1 MGLSPYLDIF
11 IKTTEKHFLEERMNR
26 TMFAYSFQGLSHI
39 RKEEEP
45 DNSGKLFPCQDRS
58 FSGDFEASE
67 IPEKKDIQL
76 FVKNQKSIL
85 PSVSVSVELKP
96 HANPFSLICVS
107 DGHGS
112 APHFWSDK
120 GAEFA
125 IQSAVELLS
134 ASIDKVLLT
143 LESKDYKKA
152 NKNLAK
158 SYVKRWCRKCFEYL
172 SSIELDYLKDKIKEI
187 EVQEPE
193 VAKQYLDELHD
204 LKKITKD
211 YKDIVLKNPLLTEE
225 HQKAISN
232 LVTEF
237 SKLSLKEIFGCT
249 AVIYFQVKGT
259 PVWYA
264 FKIGDSDLFVDFGEG
279 FVKPIKDDP
288 KCFLNETTSLC
299 NLKAYDSFCFPEE
312 EFLGKAPSSVFAS
325 SDGVANSFSSEE
337 YLSRF
342 YGQIQFSFNEDGEFI
357 GERDIKNYIPELS
370 EKGSG
375 DDVTIAGI
383 VTYDNSIEA
392 RTKRRENAKV
402 LADTYFKSQEWDK
415 INTVLKPFVDK
426 GEPDFIFKKI
436 FYDCNAAKFYLE
448 QGLSIQSLN
457 LWKQAFDEI
466 SGVITDSRFITYHE
480 TLNKFVEALHKLMN
494 LQIEKTAKE
503 RVYITGN
510 DEICVLF
517 DSVISKNDEVFI
529 FYKVNYEYQLISYR
543 FESKWISGLE
553 EKIRTAV
560 DDLIEAYHLSESQKN
575 LIMVKVKDELRVR
588 VNRLLKI
595 WASMWE

>member
-1 MGLSPYLDIF
+1 
-11 IKTTEKHFLEERMNR
+11 MNR
-26 TMFAYSFQGLSHI
+26 AMFAYSFQGLSHI
-39 RKEEEP
+39 RKEDDPE
-45 DNSGKLFPCQDRS
+45 NGGLVFPCQDRS

-67 IPEKKDIQL
+67 IHEKKDIQL
-76 FVKNQKSIL
+76 FVKNQKSL
-85 PSVSVSVELKP
+85 SSYVSVSVELKP
-96 HANPFSLICVS
+96 HKTPFSLVCVS

-112 APHFWSDK
+112 SPHFWSDK

-125 IQSAVELLS
+125 IQAAVELLA
-134 ASIDKVLLT
+134 ASIDKVLDAMDAS
-143 LESKDYKKA
+143 EYKKA

-158 SYVKRWCRKCFEYL
+158 SYVKRWNRKCFEYL
-172 SSIELDYLKDKIKEI
+172 CSVEIDDLKVKSKELEERDPDI
-187 EVQEPE
+187 
-193 VAKQYLDELHD
+193 AKRYLDELHE
-204 LKKITKD
+204 LKKLAKD
-211 YKDIVLKNPLLTEE
+211 YNEIVSKNPMLTEE
-225 HQKAISN
+225 NQKEIGN

-249 AVIYFQVKGT
+249 SVVYFQAKDS
-259 PVWYA
+259 PKWYA
-264 FKIGDSDLFVDFGEG
+264 FKIGDSDLFVDFGDG
-279 FVKPIKDDP
+279 FSKPIKDDP

-299 NLKAYDSFCFPEE
+299 NSKASDSFCFPEE
-312 EFLGKAPSSVFAS
+312 QFLDKVPISIFAS
-325 SDGVANSFSSEE
+325 TDGVANSFSSEE

-342 YGQIQFSFNEDGEFI
+342 YGQIQFSFDEDGEFI

-370 EKGSG
+370 ERGSG
-375 DDVTIAGI
+375 DDVSIAGI

-392 RTKRRENAKV
+392 RTKKRENAKV
-402 LADTYFKSQEWDK
+402 LADTYFKNQEWDK

-436 FYDCNAAKFYLE
+436 VYDCNAAKFYLG

-457 LWKQAFDEI
+457 LWKQAFVEI
-466 SGVITDSRFITYHE
+466 SGVSTDSRFITYHE

-503 RVYITGN
+503 RIYSTGD
-510 DEICVLF
+510 DEICALF
-517 DSVISKNDEVFI
+517 DSVISENDEVFI

-543 FESKWISGLE
+543 YEAKWISGLE
-553 EKIRTAV
+553 EKIRIAV
-560 DDLIEAYHLSESQKN
+560 DDLIQAYHLSESQKN

>member
-1 MGLSPYLDIF
+1 
-11 IKTTEKHFLEERMNR
+11 
-26 TMFAYSFQGLSHI
+26 MFAYSFQGLSHI
-39 RKEEEP
+39 RKEEDP

-125 IQSAVELLS
+125 VQSAVELLS

-187 EVQEPE
+187 EVQEPD
-193 VAKQYLDELHD
+193 VVKQYLDELHD
-204 LKKITKD
+204 LKKLTKD
-211 YKDIVLKNPLLTEE
+211 YNDIVLKNPLLTEE
-225 HQKAISN
+225 HQKVISD

-299 NLKAYDSFCFPEE
+299 NSKAYDSFCFPEE

-402 LADTYFKSQEWDK
+402 LADTYFKNQEWDK

-436 FYDCNAAKFYLE
+436 LYDCNAAKFYLE

-466 SGVITDSRFITYHE
+466 SGVITDSKFITYHE
-480 TLNKFVEALHKLMN
+480 TLNKFVETLHKLMN

-503 RVYITGN
+503 RVYITGD
-510 DEICVLF
+510 DEICALF
-517 DSVISKNDEVFI
+517 DSVISENDEVFI

>member
-1 MGLSPYLDIF
+1 
-11 IKTTEKHFLEERMNR
+11 MNR

-39 RKEEEP
+39 RKEEDP
-45 DNSGKLFPCQDRS
+45 DNLGKSFPCQDRS

-125 IQSAVELLS
+125 VQAAVELL
-134 ASIDKVLLT
+134 ATSIDKVLDAMAAK
-143 LESKDYKKA
+143 EYKMV

-158 SYVKRWCRKCFEYL
+158 SYVKRWNRKCFEYL
-172 SSIELDYLKDKIKEI
+172 CSVDIDDLKEKVKELGAREADM
-187 EVQEPE
+187 
-193 VAKQYLDELHD
+193 AKRYLDELHD
-204 LKKITKD
+204 LKKLAKD
-211 YKDIVLKNPLLTEE
+211 YNEILSNNPMLMEE
-225 HQKAISN
+225 NQKEIGN

-249 AVIYFQVKGT
+249 SVVYFQVKDSSE
-259 PVWYA
+259 WYA
-264 FKIGDSDLFVDFGEG
+264 FKIGDSDLFVDFGDG
-279 FVKPIKDDP
+279 FLKPIKDDP

-299 NLKAYDSFCFPEE
+299 NSKASDSFCFPEE
-312 EFLGKAPSSVFAS
+312 QFLDKVPVSIFACT
-325 SDGVANSFSSEE
+325 DGVTNSFSSEE
-337 YLSRF
+337 YLVRF
-342 YGQIQFSFNEDGEFI
+342 YNQIQFSFDEDGEFI
-357 GERDIKNYIPELS
+357 GERDIKDYIPKLS
-370 EKGSG
+370 ETGSG
-375 DDVTIAGI
+375 DDVSIAGI
-383 VTYDNSIEA
+383 VLYDNSIEA
-392 RTKRRENAKV
+392 RTKRRENAKA
-402 LADTYFKSQEWDK
+402 LANTYYENQEWDK

-426 GEPDFIFKKI
+426 GEPDFIFNKI
-436 FYDCNAAKFYLE
+436 VYDCNAAKFYLE

-457 LWKQAFDEI
+457 LWKHAFDEI
-466 SGVITDSRFITYHE
+466 SGVITDSRFIKYHE
-480 TLNKFVEALHKLMN
+480 KLNKFVDALHKLMN
-494 LQIEKTAKE
+494 FQIEKTAKE
-503 RVYITGN
+503 RVYITGD
-510 DEICVLF
+510 DEICALF
-517 DSVISKNDEVFI
+517 DSVISENDEVFI

-560 DDLIEAYHLSESQKN
+560 DDLIQAYHLSETQKN
-575 LIMVKVKDELRVR
+575 LIMEKVKDELRVR

>member
-1 MGLSPYLDIF
+1 
-11 IKTTEKHFLEERMNR
+11 MNR

-39 RKEEEP
+39 RKEEDP

-125 IQSAVELLS
+125 VQSAVELLS

-187 EVQEPE
+187 EVQEPD
-193 VAKQYLDELHD
+193 VVKQYLDELHD
-204 LKKITKD
+204 LKKLTKD
-211 YKDIVLKNPLLTEE
+211 YNDIVLKNPLLTEE
-225 HQKAISN
+225 HQKSIGD

-299 NLKAYDSFCFPEE
+299 NSKAYDSFCFPEE

-402 LADTYFKSQEWDK
+402 LADTYFKNQEWDK

-436 FYDCNAAKFYLE
+436 LYDCNAAKFYLE

-466 SGVITDSRFITYHE
+466 SGVITDSKFITYHE
-480 TLNKFVEALHKLMN
+480 TLNKFVETLHKLMN

-503 RVYITGN
+503 RVYITGD
-510 DEICVLF
+510 DEICALF
-517 DSVISKNDEVFI
+517 DSVISENDEVFI

-588 VNRLLKI
+588 INRLLKI

>member
-1 MGLSPYLDIF
+1 
-11 IKTTEKHFLEERMNR
+11 MNR
-26 TMFAYSFQGLSHI
+26 AMFAYSFQGLSHI
-39 RKEEEP
+39 RKEDDPE
-45 DNSGKLFPCQDRS
+45 NGGLVFPCQDRS

-76 FVKNQKSIL
+76 FVKNQKSL
-85 PSVSVSVELKP
+85 SSYVSVSVELKP
-96 HANPFSLICVS
+96 HKTPFSLVCVS

-112 APHFWSDK
+112 SPHFWSDK

-125 IQSAVELLS
+125 IQAAVELLA
-134 ASIDKVLLT
+134 ASIDKILDAMDAS
-143 LESKDYKKA
+143 EYKKA

-158 SYVKRWCRKCFEYL
+158 SYVKRWNRKCFEYL
-172 SSIELDYLKDKIKEI
+172 CSVEIDDLKVKSKELEERDPDI
-187 EVQEPE
+187 
-193 VAKQYLDELHD
+193 AKRYLDELHE
-204 LKKITKD
+204 LKKLAKD
-211 YKDIVLKNPLLTEE
+211 YNEIVSKNPMLTEE
-225 HQKAISN
+225 NQKEIGN

-249 AVIYFQVKGT
+249 SVVYFQAKDS
-259 PVWYA
+259 PKWYA
-264 FKIGDSDLFVDFGEG
+264 FKIGDSDLFVDFGDG
-279 FVKPIKDDP
+279 FSKPIKDDP

-299 NLKAYDSFCFPEE
+299 NSKASDSFCFPEE
-312 EFLGKAPSSVFAS
+312 QFLDKVPISIFAS
-325 SDGVANSFSSEE
+325 TDGVANSFSSEE

-342 YGQIQFSFNEDGEFI
+342 YGQIQFSFDEDGEFI

-370 EKGSG
+370 ERGSG
-375 DDVTIAGI
+375 DDVSIAGI

-392 RTKRRENAKV
+392 RTKKRENAKV
-402 LADTYFKSQEWDK
+402 LADTYFKNQEWDK

-436 FYDCNAAKFYLE
+436 VYDCNAAKFYLG

-457 LWKQAFDEI
+457 LWKQAFVEI

-503 RVYITGN
+503 RIYSTGD
-510 DEICVLF
+510 DEICALF
-517 DSVISKNDEVFI
+517 DSVISENDEVFI

-543 FESKWISGLE
+543 YEAKWISGLE

-560 DDLIEAYHLSESQKN
+560 DDLIQAYHLSESQKN

>member
-1 MGLSPYLDIF
+1 
-11 IKTTEKHFLEERMNR
+11 MNR

-39 RKEEEP
+39 RKEEDP

-125 IQSAVELLS
+125 VQSAVELLS

-225 HQKAISN
+225 HQKAISD

-299 NLKAYDSFCFPEE
+299 NSKAYDSFCFPEE

-383 VTYDNSIEA
+383 VTYDNSIDA

-402 LADTYFKSQEWDK
+402 LADTYFKNQEWDK

-436 FYDCNAAKFYLE
+436 LYDCNAAKFYLE

-466 SGVITDSRFITYHE
+466 SGVITDSKFITYHE
-480 TLNKFVEALHKLMN
+480 TLNKFVETLHKLMN

-503 RVYITGN
+503 RVYITGD
-510 DEICVLF
+510 DEICALF
-517 DSVISKNDEVFI
+517 DSVISENDEVFI

>member
-1 MGLSPYLDIF
+1 
-11 IKTTEKHFLEERMNR
+11 MNR
-26 TMFAYSFQGLSHI
+26 AMFAYSFQGLSHI
-39 RKEEEP
+39 RKEDDPE
-45 DNSGKLFPCQDRS
+45 NGGLVFPCQDRS

-76 FVKNQKSIL
+76 FVKNQKSL
-85 PSVSVSVELKP
+85 SSYVSVSVELKP
-96 HANPFSLICVS
+96 HKTPFSLVCVS

-112 APHFWSDK
+112 SPHFWSDK

-125 IQSAVELLS
+125 IQAAVELLA
-134 ASIDKVLLT
+134 ASIDKVLDAMDAS
-143 LESKDYKKA
+143 EYKKA

-158 SYVKRWCRKCFEYL
+158 SYVKRWNRKCFEYL
-172 SSIELDYLKDKIKEI
+172 CSVDLDDLKEKVKELEARETDI
-187 EVQEPE
+187 
-193 VAKQYLDELHD
+193 AKRYLDELHD
-204 LKKITKD
+204 LKKLAKD
-211 YKDIVLKNPLLTEE
+211 FNEIVSKNPMLTEE
-225 HQKAISN
+225 NQKEIGN
-232 LVTEF
+232 LVNEF

-249 AVIYFQVKGT
+249 SVVYFQAKDSSK
-259 PVWYA
+259 WYA
-264 FKIGDSDLFVDFGEG
+264 FKIGDSDLFVDFGDG
-279 FVKPIKDDP
+279 FSKPIKDDP

-299 NLKAYDSFCFPEE
+299 NSKASDSFCFPEE
-312 EFLGKAPSSVFAS
+312 QFLDKVPVSVFAS
-325 SDGVANSFSSEE
+325 TDGVSNSFSSEE

-342 YGQIQFSFNEDGEFI
+342 YSQIQFSFDEDGEFI

-402 LADTYFKSQEWDK
+402 LADTYFKNQEWDK

-436 FYDCNAAKFYLE
+436 LYDCNAAKFYLE

-466 SGVITDSRFITYHE
+466 SGVITDSKFITYHE

-503 RVYITGN
+503 RVYSTGD
-510 DEICVLF
+510 DEICALF
-517 DSVISKNDEVFI
+517 DSVISENDEVFI

-543 FESKWISGLE
+543 YEAKWISGVE
-553 EKIRTAV
+553 DKIRTAV
-560 DDLIEAYHLSESQKN
+560 DDLTQAYHLAETQKN
-575 LIMVKVKDELRVR
+575 LIMVKVKDELRFR
-588 VNRLLKI
+588 VNRLLKT
-595 WASMWE
+595 WASMYE

>member
-1 MGLSPYLDIF
+1 
-11 IKTTEKHFLEERMNR
+11 MNR

-158 SYVKRWCRKCFEYL
+158 SYVKRWCSKCFEYL

-187 EVQEPE
+187 EVQEPD

-211 YKDIVLKNPLLTEE
+211 YKDIVLKHPLLTEE

-299 NLKAYDSFCFPEE
+299 NSKAYDSFCFPEE

-337 YLSRF
+337 YLASF
-342 YGQIQFSFNEDGEFI
+342 YGRIQFSFDEDGEFI
-357 GERDIKNYIPELS
+357 GERDIKDYIPKLS
-370 EKGSG
+370 ETGSG

-383 VTYDNSIEA
+383 VLYDNTPAA
-392 RTKRRENAKV
+392 RKQRRETAIIQANS
-402 LADTYFKSQEWDK
+402 YFESQEWDK
-415 INTVLKPFVDK
+415 ITSVLKPYVDK
-426 GEPDFIFKKI
+426 GEADFIFKKI
-436 FYDCNAAKFYLE
+436 FYDCNAVKYYLG
-448 QGLSIQSLN
+448 QGLSIQALN
-457 LWKQAFDEI
+457 KWKVAFDGINE
-466 SGVITDSRFITYHE
+466 VITDSRFIDRQSQ
-480 TLNKFVEALHKLMN
+480 LNQFIDVLHKLLN
-494 LQIEKTAKE
+494 YHVEKAAKE
-503 RVYITGN
+503 RVFLTGD
-510 DEICVLF
+510 DEICGLF
-517 DSVISKNDEVFI
+517 DSVITKDDDIFI

-543 FESKWISGLE
+543 FRANWISGLE
-553 EKIRTAV
+553 ERIKKSTEETAV
-560 DDLIEAYHLSESQKN
+560 AYHLAESEKN
-575 LIMVKVKDELRVR
+575 QIMLKVRTELKNQVIQLFKMRESLWE
-588 VNRLLKI
+588 RLQ
-595 WASMWE
+595 

>member
-1 MGLSPYLDIF
+1 
-11 IKTTEKHFLEERMNR
+11 MNR
-26 TMFAYSFQGLSHI
+26 AMFAYSFQGLSHI
-39 RKEEEP
+39 RKEDDPE
-45 DNSGKLFPCQDRS
+45 NGGLVFPCQDRS

-76 FVKNQKSIL
+76 FVKNQKSL
-85 PSVSVSVELKP
+85 SSYVSVSVELKP
-96 HANPFSLICVS
+96 HKTPFSLVCVS

-112 APHFWSDK
+112 SPHFWSDK

-125 IQSAVELLS
+125 IQAAVELLA
-134 ASIDKVLLT
+134 ASIDKVLDAMDAS
-143 LESKDYKKA
+143 EYKKA

-158 SYVKRWCRKCFEYL
+158 SYVKRWNRKCFEYL
-172 SSIELDYLKDKIKEI
+172 CSVEIDDLKVKSKELEERDPDI
-187 EVQEPE
+187 
-193 VAKQYLDELHD
+193 AKRYLDELHE
-204 LKKITKD
+204 LKKLAKD
-211 YKDIVLKNPLLTEE
+211 YNEIVSKIPMLTYEN
-225 HQKAISN
+225 QKEIGN

-249 AVIYFQVKGT
+249 SVVYFQAKDS
-259 PVWYA
+259 PKWYA
-264 FKIGDSDLFVDFGEG
+264 FKIGDSDLFVDFGDG
-279 FVKPIKDDP
+279 FSKPIKDDP

-299 NLKAYDSFCFPEE
+299 NSKASDSFCFPEE
-312 EFLGKAPSSVFAS
+312 QFLDKVPISIFAS
-325 SDGVANSFSSEE
+325 TDGVANSFSSEE

-342 YGQIQFSFNEDGEFI
+342 YGRIQFSFDEDGEFI

-370 EKGSG
+370 ERGSG
-375 DDVTIAGI
+375 DDVSIAGI

-392 RTKRRENAKV
+392 RTKKRENAKV
-402 LADTYFKSQEWDK
+402 LADTYFKNQEWDK

-436 FYDCNAAKFYLE
+436 VYDCNAAKFYLG

-457 LWKQAFDEI
+457 LWKQAFVEI

-503 RVYITGN
+503 RIYSTGD
-510 DEICVLF
+510 DEICALF
-517 DSVISKNDEVFI
+517 DSVISENDEVFI

-543 FESKWISGLE
+543 YEAKWISGLE
-553 EKIRTAV
+553 EKIRIAV
-560 DDLIEAYHLSESQKN
+560 DDLIQAYHLSESQKN
-575 LIMVKVKDELRVR
+575 LIMVKVKDELRDR

>member
-1 MGLSPYLDIF
+1 
-11 IKTTEKHFLEERMNR
+11 MNR

-39 RKEEEP
+39 RKEEDP

-125 IQSAVELLS
+125 VQSAVELLS

-193 VAKQYLDELHD
+193 VIKQYLDELHD
-204 LKKITKD
+204 LKKLTKD
-211 YKDIVLKNPLLTEE
+211 YNDIVLKNPLLTEE
-225 HQKAISN
+225 HQKAISD

-299 NLKAYDSFCFPEE
+299 NSKAYDSFCFPEE

-402 LADTYFKSQEWDK
+402 LADTYFKNQEWDK

-436 FYDCNAAKFYLE
+436 LYDCNAAKFYLE

-466 SGVITDSRFITYHE
+466 SGVITDSKFITYHE

-503 RVYITGN
+503 RVYITGD
-510 DEICVLF
+510 DEICALF
-517 DSVISKNDEVFI
+517 DSVISENDEVFI

>member
-1 MGLSPYLDIF
+1 
-11 IKTTEKHFLEERMNR
+11 MNR

-225 HQKAISN
+225 HQKVISN

-402 LADTYFKSQEWDK
+402 LADTYFKNQEWDK

>member
-1 MGLSPYLDIF
+1 
-11 IKTTEKHFLEERMNR
+11 MNR
-26 TMFAYSFQGLSHI
+26 AMFAYSFQGLSHI
-39 RKEEEP
+39 RKEDDPE
-45 DNSGKLFPCQDRS
+45 NGGLVFPCQDRS

-76 FVKNQKSIL
+76 FVKNQKSL
-85 PSVSVSVELKP
+85 SSYVSVSVELKP
-96 HANPFSLICVS
+96 HKTPFSLVCVS

-112 APHFWSDK
+112 SPHFWSDK

-125 IQSAVELLS
+125 IQAAVELLA
-134 ASIDKVLLT
+134 ASIDKVLDAMDAS
-143 LESKDYKKA
+143 EYKKA

-158 SYVKRWCRKCFEYL
+158 SYVKRWNRKCFEYL
-172 SSIELDYLKDKIKEI
+172 CSVDLDDLKEKVKELEARETDI
-187 EVQEPE
+187 
-193 VAKQYLDELHD
+193 AKRYLDELHD
-204 LKKITKD
+204 LKKLAKD
-211 YKDIVLKNPLLTEE
+211 FNEIVSKNPMLTEE
-225 HQKAISN
+225 NQKEIGN
-232 LVTEF
+232 LVNEF

-249 AVIYFQVKGT
+249 SVVYFQAKDSSK
-259 PVWYA
+259 WYA
-264 FKIGDSDLFVDFGEG
+264 FKIGDSDLFVDFGDG
-279 FVKPIKDDP
+279 FSKPIKDDP

-299 NLKAYDSFCFPEE
+299 NSKASDSFCFPEE
-312 EFLGKAPSSVFAS
+312 QFLDKVPVSVFAS
-325 SDGVANSFSSEE
+325 TDGVANSFSSEE

-342 YGQIQFSFNEDGEFI
+342 YGQIQFSFDEDGEFI

-370 EKGSG
+370 ERGSG
-375 DDVTIAGI
+375 DDVSIAGI

-392 RTKRRENAKV
+392 RTKKRENAKV
-402 LADTYFKSQEWDK
+402 LADTYFKNQEWDK

-436 FYDCNAAKFYLE
+436 VYDCNAAKFYLG

-466 SGVITDSRFITYHE
+466 CGVITDSKFIAYHE

-503 RVYITGN
+503 RIYSTGD
-510 DEICVLF
+510 DEICALF
-517 DSVISKNDEVFI
+517 DSVISENDEVFI

>member
-1 MGLSPYLDIF
+1 
-11 IKTTEKHFLEERMNR
+11 MNR

-39 RKEEEP
+39 RKEEDP

-225 HQKAISN
+225 HQKAISD

-299 NLKAYDSFCFPEE
+299 NSKAYDSFCFPEE

-402 LADTYFKSQEWDK
+402 LADTYFKNQEWDK

-436 FYDCNAAKFYLE
+436 LYDCNAAKFYLE

-466 SGVITDSRFITYHE
+466 SGVITDSKFITYHE
-480 TLNKFVEALHKLMN
+480 TLNKFVETLHKLMN

-503 RVYITGN
+503 RVYITGD
-510 DEICVLF
+510 DEICALF
-517 DSVISKNDEVFI
+517 DSVISENDEVFI

-560 DDLIEAYHLSESQKN
+560 DDLIEAYHLSES
-575 LIMVKVKDELRVR
+575 
-588 VNRLLKI
+588 
-595 WASMWE
+595 

>member
-1 MGLSPYLDIF
+1 
-11 IKTTEKHFLEERMNR
+11 MNR
-26 TMFAYSFQGLSHI
+26 AMFAYSFQGLSHI
-39 RKEEEP
+39 RKEDDPE
-45 DNSGKLFPCQDRS
+45 NGGLVFPCQDRS

-76 FVKNQKSIL
+76 FVKNQKSL
-85 PSVSVSVELKP
+85 SSYVSVSVELKP
-96 HANPFSLICVS
+96 HKTPFSLVCVS

-112 APHFWSDK
+112 SPHFWSDK

-125 IQSAVELLS
+125 IQAAVELLA
-134 ASIDKVLLT
+134 ASIDKVLDAMDAS
-143 LESKDYKKA
+143 EYKKA

-158 SYVKRWCRKCFEYL
+158 SYVKRWNRKCFEYL
-172 SSIELDYLKDKIKEI
+172 CSVEIDDLKVKSKELEERDPDI
-187 EVQEPE
+187 
-193 VAKQYLDELHD
+193 AKRYLDELHE
-204 LKKITKD
+204 LKKLAKD
-211 YKDIVLKNPLLTEE
+211 YNEIVSKNPMLTEE
-225 HQKAISN
+225 NQKEIGN

-249 AVIYFQVKGT
+249 SVVYFQAKDS
-259 PVWYA
+259 PKWYA
-264 FKIGDSDLFVDFGEG
+264 FKIGDSDLFVDFGDG
-279 FVKPIKDDP
+279 FSKPIKDDP

-299 NLKAYDSFCFPEE
+299 NSKASDSFCFPEE
-312 EFLGKAPSSVFAS
+312 QFLDKVTISIFAS
-325 SDGVANSFSSEE
+325 TDGVANSFSSEE

-342 YGQIQFSFNEDGEFI
+342 YGQIQFSFDEDGEFI

-370 EKGSG
+370 ERGSG
-375 DDVTIAGI
+375 DDVSIAGI

-392 RTKRRENAKV
+392 RTKKRENAKV
-402 LADTYFKSQEWDK
+402 LADTYFKNQEWDK

-436 FYDCNAAKFYLE
+436 VYDCNAAKFYLG

-457 LWKQAFDEI
+457 LWKQAFVEI

-503 RVYITGN
+503 RIYSTGD
-510 DEICVLF
+510 DEICALF
-517 DSVISKNDEVFI
+517 DSVISENDEVFI

-543 FESKWISGLE
+543 YEAKWISGLE
-553 EKIRTAV
+553 EKIRIAV
-560 DDLIEAYHLSESQKN
+560 DDLIQAYHLSESQKN

>member
-1 MGLSPYLDIF
+1 
-11 IKTTEKHFLEERMNR
+11 MNR

-143 LESKDYKKA
+143 FESKDYKKA

-225 HQKAISN
+225 YQKAISD

-299 NLKAYDSFCFPEE
+299 NSKAYDSFCFPEE
-312 EFLGKAPSSVFAS
+312 EFLGKAPLSVFAS
-325 SDGVANSFSSEE
+325 SDGVANSLSSEE

-392 RTKRRENAKV
+392 RTKRRENVKV
-402 LADTYFKSQEWDK
+402 LADTYFKNQEWDK

-436 FYDCNAAKFYLE
+436 FYDCNAAKFYLK

-466 SGVITDSRFITYHE
+466 SGVITDSKFITYHE

-503 RVYITGN
+503 RVYITGD
-510 DEICVLF
+510 DEICALF
-517 DSVISKNDEVFI
+517 DSVISENDEVFI

-543 FESKWISGLE
+543 YEAKWSSGLE

-560 DDLIEAYHLSESQKN
+560 DDLIEAYHLSETQKN
-575 LIMVKVKDELRVR
+575 LTMVKVKDELRVR

>member
-1 MGLSPYLDIF
+1 
-11 IKTTEKHFLEERMNR
+11 MNR

-39 RKEEEP
+39 RKEEDP

-125 IQSAVELLS
+125 VQSAVELLS

-187 EVQEPE
+187 EVQEPD
-193 VAKQYLDELHD
+193 VVKQYLDELHD
-204 LKKITKD
+204 LKKLTKD
-211 YKDIVLKNPLLTEE
+211 YNDIVLKNPLLTEE
-225 HQKAISN
+225 HQKAISD

-299 NLKAYDSFCFPEE
+299 NSKAYDSFCFPEE

-402 LADTYFKSQEWDK
+402 LADTYFKNQEWDK

-436 FYDCNAAKFYLE
+436 LYDCNAAKFYLE

-466 SGVITDSRFITYHE
+466 SGVITDSKFITYHE

-503 RVYITGN
+503 RVYITGD
-510 DEICVLF
+510 DEICALF
-517 DSVISKNDEVFI
+517 DSVISENDEVFI